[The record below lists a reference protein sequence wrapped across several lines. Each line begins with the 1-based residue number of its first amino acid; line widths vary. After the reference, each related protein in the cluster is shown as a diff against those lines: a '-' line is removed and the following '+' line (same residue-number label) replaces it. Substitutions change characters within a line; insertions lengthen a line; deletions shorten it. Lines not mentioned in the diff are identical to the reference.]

1 MDTPTSTENEIQTT
15 TPTTDQQ
22 QIKQRRI
29 KKIIIAIVLLGFIA
43 FVIADSLTNQYIKAG
58 IDIFLKWIENNPLPG
73 VFAFMGVYFIATVLF
88 IPGSILTLGSGFI
101 FANVFGLGFGVLLA
115 SVAVFIGASAGA
127 IVAFL
132 LGRYLLRDW
141 VKTLTTKYPLFEA
154 VDTAL
159 EDKGFR
165 IMSLLRL
172 SPIIPFNA
180 LNYIAGITAIS
191 LTAYAW
197 AMIAI
202 LPGTVLYVFLGAT
215 AGSLADSGS
224 SGDNSTVKIVTIVV
238 GVVFGILGVAAVSYY
253 AKKELNNV
261 IKRQQEEE
269 NNNEDA
275 VAASSV
281 HDVDIEVGDAN
292 SSKKGNMKDSI
303 LNDNEAMH
311 SLKQPLFSSNV
322 KSCDSQI

>member
-1 MDTPTSTENEIQTT
+1 MGEETVRSN
-15 TPTTDQQ
+15 
-22 QIKQRRI
+22 KRNRI
-29 KKIIIAIVLLGFIA
+29 KKAVIAVVLVGIIA
-43 FVIADSLTNQYIKAG
+43 FVIADSLTNKYVKEG
-58 IDIFLKWIENNPLPG
+58 IDIFLAWIEKNPIPG

-101 FANVFGLGFGVLLA
+101 FANVYGLGYGVILA
-115 SVAVFIGASAGA
+115 TVAVFIGASAGA

-159 EDKGFR
+159 EDKGLR
-165 IMSLLRL
+165 IMCLLRL

-191 LTAYAW
+191 LTAYTW

-202 LPGTVLYVFLGAT
+202 LPGTILYIFLGAT
-215 AGSLADSGS
+215 AGSLADSSQS
-224 SGDNSTVKIVTIVV
+224 SDNNTVKIVSIVV
-238 GVVFGILGVAAVSYY
+238 GIVFGILAIAAVSYY

-261 IKRQQEEE
+261 VQKAEEE
-269 NNNEDA
+269 NNEDA
-275 VAASSV
+275 VTSSA
-281 HDVDIEVGDAN
+281 HHVDIEAGNATE
-292 SSKKGNMKDSI
+292 SSTKNNVNNSI
-303 LNDNEAMH
+303 LNDNEGKLSTLAAE
-311 SLKQPLFSSNV
+311 S
-322 KSCDSQI
+322 

>member
-303 LNDNEAMH
+303 LNDNEGKLSTIAAE
-311 SLKQPLFSSNV
+311 S
-322 KSCDSQI
+322 

>member
-1 MDTPTSTENEIQTT
+1 M
-15 TPTTDQQ
+15 
-22 QIKQRRI
+22 
-29 KKIIIAIVLLGFIA
+29 
-43 FVIADSLTNQYIKAG
+43 
-58 IDIFLKWIENNPLPG
+58 
-73 VFAFMGVYFIATVLF
+73 
-88 IPGSILTLGSGFI
+88 
-101 FANVFGLGFGVLLA
+101 GLGA
-115 SVAVFIGASAGA
+115 SSGA

-132 LGRYLLRDW
+132 LGRYILRDW
-141 VKTLTTKYPLFEA
+141 VENLTHKYPIFEA

-159 EDKGFR
+159 EEKGFR
-165 IMSLLRL
+165 IMALLRL

-191 LTAYAW
+191 FISYAW

-215 AGSLADSGS
+215 AGSLADSS
-224 SGDNSTVKIVTIVV
+224 SGSDNNTVKIASIVV

-253 AKKELNNV
+253 AKKELNNIV
-261 IKRQQEEE
+261 QRQQEEE

-275 VAASSV
+275 VAVSSV

-303 LNDNEAMH
+303 LNDNEGKLSTIAA
-311 SLKQPLFSSNV
+311 
-322 KSCDSQI
+322 